1 MVFKW
6 LEKWGNDKSKI
17 RSSDEGKD
25 PLIDEKGGF
34 VENAV
39 ALSAGV
45 EMQEAY
51 YPGHEPID
59 SYGNGG
65 FRFGEMSH
73 RGSLLFLPSGI
84 HPWNITRPDQINE
97 ESFSRLFAEIS
108 EIEVLIIG
116 TGKNL
121 VPIDANLRQKFRES
135 GIMADVMDSGAAVR
149 TLNILLAEDR
159 AAAAAIIAVE

>member
-6 LEKWGNDKSKI
+6 LEKWSTDK
-17 RSSDEGKD
+17 RSAKESNEGRD
-25 PLIDEKGGF
+25 PLINEQGGF

-39 ALSAGV
+39 ALAAGV
-45 EMQEAY
+45 EMQDAY
-51 YPGHEPID
+51 YPGHDPIE

-73 RGSLLFLPSGI
+73 QGSLLFLPSGI
-84 HPWNITRPDQINE
+84 HPWEITEPDQINE
-97 ESFSRLFAEIS
+97 DSFSKLFAEIS
-108 EIEVLIIG
+108 EIEILIIG

-121 VPIDANLRQKFRES
+121 VPIGANLRQKFRES